1 MLAEVKVCLEEG
13 MAWVK
18 GESLESSGA
27 RGRPAGMEAEVRG
40 EAQWAVRTLEWV
52 LGGELKPMHVLGSL
66 SLLCHPTPAE

>member
-1 MLAEVKVCLEEG
+1 MPGVSCLEEG

-18 GESLESSGA
+18 GESLGSSGT

-52 LGGELKPMHVLGSL
+52 LGGELKQNQCMSWGPLVS
-66 SLLCHPTPAE
+66 SATRS